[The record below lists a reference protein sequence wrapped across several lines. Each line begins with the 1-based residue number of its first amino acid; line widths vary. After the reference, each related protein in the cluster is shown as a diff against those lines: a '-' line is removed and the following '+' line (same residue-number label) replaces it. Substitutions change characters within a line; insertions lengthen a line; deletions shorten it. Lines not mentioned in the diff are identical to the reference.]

1 MVSKSFMFKPLAA
14 AALLA
19 VATASQAGLTVYTS
33 QAAFLAATTAPGVD
47 TYTGFS
53 ITGSTPSPIIRTAGA
68 YGYTASVSTTSFF
81 GAGTTA
87 NPWLS
92 TNTATDSI
100 TFNTFTGG
108 VQAIGGNFFG
118 SDISGLFSAGD
129 VTLVA
134 TDSLGA
140 TSSQTIVAA
149 TVSSFLGFVSTG
161 SITSLVLSAVQPVS
175 PLWPTADNLTLA
187 RVSAVPEV
195 QTYAMMLAGLGL
207 MGFMARRRRG

>member
-1 MVSKSFMFKPLAA
+1 MGSKSFMFKPLAA
-14 AALLA
+14 AALL
-19 VATASQAGLTVYTS
+19 VIATASQAGLTVYTS

-47 TYTGFS
+47 TYTGLS
-53 ITGSTPSPIIRTAGA
+53 IIGSTPSPLIRTAGA
-68 YGYTASVSTTSFF
+68 YGYTAAVSTTSFF

-100 TFNTFTGG
+100 TFSTFTGG

-187 RVSAVPEV
+187 RVAAVPEA